1 MKNNIKEL
9 GEEIKKVELEITN
22 PLSEKGRPEQ
32 IQYIK
37 MKLEEC
43 ISNDNVIK
51 ALAIVDYVT
60 HNYDISGQELL
71 LTQSNDKNIPSICD
85 IAYKT
90 DHSDFAVEFS
100 GFCQDLHYI
109 DSN

>member
-1 MKNNIKEL
+1 MKNNIEKL
-9 GEEIKKVELEITN
+9 REEIKKVELEITN
-22 PLSEKGRPEQ
+22 PLSEKDRPEQ
-32 IQYIK
+32 IKYIQ

-60 HNYDISGQELL
+60 HNYDISGQDLQ
-71 LTQSNDKNIPSICD
+71 LTRSNNTNIPSICD
-85 IAYKT
+85 IAYEK
-90 DHSDFAVEFS
+90 DHSDFAVQFS